1 MSRSSSI
8 LLHAA
13 TVSAGFPSPAKDYVE
28 KVLDLNEHLIF
39 NKNATYLMRV
49 AGDSMK
55 EAGIFNGDEV
65 IVDRS
70 LPAIDGNVVVA
81 VVGNGFVI
89 KRLRVSDGKQQL
101 VSDNPNYEDL
111 VFLEDTPFVI
121 WGVVTRVL
129 HKV

>member
-1 MSRSSSI
+1 MPRSTFI
-8 LLHAA
+8 FLHAA
-13 TVSAGFPSPAKDYVE
+13 TAAAGFPSPAKDYVE

-55 EAGIFNGDEV
+55 AAGIFNGDEV

-89 KRLRVSDGKQQL
+89 KRLRIADGKQQL
-101 VSDNPNYEDL
+101 VSENPEYEEL
-111 VFLEDTPFVI
+111 VFLEESPFVI